1 MLRINLT
8 EIKDIFLERQSI
20 KQYKTI
26 KKITQ

>member
-26 KKITQ
+26 KKIT